1 MAIVRW
7 TPEDGAVDVVPAD
20 ADVRTRVNEYGG
32 GAWRVAP
39 GVLAIVGGAA
49 LVFFLFPRHDREREL
64 LAEYHRQDVAAAGG

>member
-1 MAIVRW
+1 M
-7 TPEDGAVDVVPAD
+7 DGQDWAYLA
-20 ADVRTRVNEYGG
+20 
-32 GAWRVAP
+32 